1 MWNTLEKSFTLSP
14 ERQKLNL
21 KTKIDNLK
29 YSEDQDINIF
39 IAILQNYL
47 DELENVD
54 HDISDNVKAGIL
66 NRALPDNL
74 RFINVFQ
81 FKNNW
86 PKLCEYI
93 KNVIPDIVFSNM
105 RESITRDENNKQI
118 FSTTANTTT
127 NTNLPKNLKIRSK
140 PSNKPKYNS
149 KRKNGKCY
157 TCGKFGHYSKD
168 CRLNTKFNRH
178 KYSYK
183 YKNSN
188 KRKERYIQT
197 SNFSKHNHQNSNE
210 INSIEKSNINNQL
223 NETFSKDY
231 NSDND
236 AIISCITNN
245 PSNISNNKLLVSPNS
260 LTSWII
266 DSGASL
272 NISKSLNHLTNTQKC
287 NENIHLPNGK
297 TVLSTVKGDFIGYL
311 FNNKITLKNVYFVPN
326 FTKNIISVTN
336 LIQQNYKVVFFNNKD
351 KSCATIYDPNGN
363 RITNVYSSNQ
373 NIYTIWLSTKNIDFH
388 CSTFNSSNNT
398 HLHDIYNITN
408 SNKIS
413 LWHRRLGHF
422 NISHIKNKL
431 LKLNVKPRCPIC
443 SYSKLKCFPF
453 KKSHNKSK
461 NIFELIH
468 MDLVGPMSESIHG
481 NKYFLSIL
489 DDFSRFGWIIFLENK
504 SLTFNKFFL
513 WYKETQ
519 NLFNKPLKF
528 IRTDNGTEFSNFK
541 FNSFCSY
548 YGIIHQY
555 TVPHTPQQNGRVE
568 RFNGIIINAAK
579 ALLNDAKLSHNFWE
593 HAVDTANYIFNRLPH
608 SGINNKI
615 PFEILFKTKVDYSHF
630 KVFGCRVYY
639 YVPKHLRSK
648 FDYNAL
654 PGIFIGYHHYSPAYK
669 ILNLSTN
676 KIILSRSVA
685 FFETD
690 PGNTKFPFTISDHF
704 FNFSP
709 YSEIRGSGFG
719 NPECLS
725 KTPLLLKPE
734 QNNNNNNNNDNDNIK
749 NINNHSST
757 GKSPTED
764 KVDHVSNN
772 LTKYEYN
779 ENEPNKYH
787 NTRLREPTDY
797 DDIFNLPDRDEWL
810 KAVNDEL
817 ENMKKLN
824 VFRIINNIPKG
835 ANIVSCKW
843 VFKYKR
849 DSNGNIIK
857 RKARL
862 VARGFL
868 QKYGIDYVFTFS
880 PTLKLDSLR
889 IIIAI
894 AVQRNFK
901 IVQIDIN
908 AAYLN
913 ANLNED
919 IFMKPPKGHPSY
931 GNSFWKLNKA
941 LYGLKQSGREWNN
954 KLNDILLKIDF
965 RRLTSEPCVY
975 VKENGAK
982 DIVCILAVYVDD
994 ILLIGK
1000 ENEIKNVKKQINTN
1014 FDIKD
1019 IGEVDF
1025 VIGIKFKKCT
1035 DGYIIHQKGY
1045 IKELLEKYKISQYTP
1060 VRNLKPTENKK
1071 LRNKSFDQ
1079 TTYRSAIG
1087 NLLYLAVC
1095 TRPDIMFS
1103 VSRASRKNNN
1113 PTLEDWSNLL
1123 RIFRYLK
1130 ATENYGIRFSK
1141 EKNLKVFADAD
1152 YAGDISTRKSTSGFL
1167 FKMGSSP
1174 VSWYSKLQQV
1184 VATSTA
1190 ESEYYSVSTCAKQCL
1205 WYMNLLNELNY
1216 NMENVIIN
1224 VDNKAAIYNCQN
1236 QSINPKSKHIDIKY
1250 HHIRDLIKKNK
1261 IKLEYIESENNLADG
1276 LTKYLNNSLM
1286 DRFRNSLLT
1295 KFEDL

>member
-1 MWNTLEKSFTLSP
+1 
-14 ERQKLNL
+14 
-21 KTKIDNLK
+21 
-29 YSEDQDINIF
+29 
-39 IAILQNYL
+39 
-47 DELENVD
+47 
-54 HDISDNVKAGIL
+54 
-66 NRALPDNL
+66 
-74 RFINVFQ
+74 
-81 FKNNW
+81 
-86 PKLCEYI
+86 
-93 KNVIPDIVFSNM
+93 
-105 RESITRDENNKQI
+105 
-118 FSTTANTTT
+118 
-127 NTNLPKNLKIRSK
+127 
-140 PSNKPKYNS
+140 
-149 KRKNGKCY
+149 
-157 TCGKFGHYSKD
+157 
-168 CRLNTKFNRH
+168 
-178 KYSYK
+178 
-183 YKNSN
+183 
-188 KRKERYIQT
+188 
-197 SNFSKHNHQNSNE
+197 
-210 INSIEKSNINNQL
+210 
-223 NETFSKDY
+223 
-231 NSDND
+231 
-236 AIISCITNN
+236 
-245 PSNISNNKLLVSPNS
+245 
-260 LTSWII
+260 
-266 DSGASL
+266 
-272 NISKSLNHLTNTQKC
+272 
-287 NENIHLPNGK
+287 
-297 TVLSTVKGDFIGYL
+297 
-311 FNNKITLKNVYFVPN
+311 
-326 FTKNIISVTN
+326 
-336 LIQQNYKVVFFNNKD
+336 
-351 KSCATIYDPNGN
+351 
-363 RITNVYSSNQ
+363 
-373 NIYTIWLSTKNIDFH
+373 
-388 CSTFNSSNNT
+388 
-398 HLHDIYNITN
+398 
-408 SNKIS
+408 
-413 LWHRRLGHF
+413 
-422 NISHIKNKL
+422 
-431 LKLNVKPRCPIC
+431 
-443 SYSKLKCFPF
+443 
-453 KKSHNKSK
+453 
-461 NIFELIH
+461 
-468 MDLVGPMSESIHG
+468 
-481 NKYFLSIL
+481 
-489 DDFSRFGWIIFLENK
+489 
-504 SLTFNKFFL
+504 
-513 WYKETQ
+513 
-519 NLFNKPLKF
+519 
-528 IRTDNGTEFSNFK
+528 
-541 FNSFCSY
+541 
-548 YGIIHQY
+548 
-555 TVPHTPQQNGRVE
+555 
-568 RFNGIIINAAK
+568 
-579 ALLNDAKLSHNFWE
+579 
-593 HAVDTANYIFNRLPH
+593 
-608 SGINNKI
+608 
-615 PFEILFKTKVDYSHF
+615 
-630 KVFGCRVYY
+630 
-639 YVPKHLRSK
+639 
-648 FDYNAL
+648 
-654 PGIFIGYHHYSPAYK
+654 
-669 ILNLSTN
+669 
-676 KIILSRSVA
+676 
-685 FFETD
+685 
-690 PGNTKFPFTISDHF
+690 
-704 FNFSP
+704 
-709 YSEIRGSGFG
+709 
-719 NPECLS
+719 
-725 KTPLLLKPE
+725 
-734 QNNNNNNNNDNDNIK
+734 
-749 NINNHSST
+749 
-757 GKSPTED
+757 
-764 KVDHVSNN
+764 
-772 LTKYEYN
+772 
-779 ENEPNKYH
+779 
-787 NTRLREPTDY
+787 
-797 DDIFNLPDRDEWL
+797 
-810 KAVNDEL
+810 
-817 ENMKKLN
+817 
-824 VFRIINNIPKG
+824 
-835 ANIVSCKW
+835 
-843 VFKYKR
+843 
-849 DSNGNIIK
+849 
-857 RKARL
+857 
-862 VARGFL
+862 L

-1045 IKELLEKYKISQYTP
+1045 IKELLDKYKISQYTP

-1095 TRPDIMFS
+1095 TCPDIMFS

-1190 ESEYYSVSTCAKQCL
+1190 ESEYYSVSTCTKHCL

-1216 NMENVIIN
+1216 NMKNVIIN